1 MKARTGIA
9 ALLLFALPMFAYAS
23 CDSVKA
29 SIDAKIKANGVSSYT
44 LEVVAADKADAA
56 GKVVGQCEGD
66 KKIVYT
72 RGSAAAPADKHAAPA
87 APASP
92 SSSGG

>member
-1 MKARTGIA
+1 MQARTGIA

-44 LEVVAADKADAA
+44 LEVVAADKADTA

-72 RGSAAAPADKHAAPA
+72 RGDNAAPAAKHAAPV
-87 APASP
+87 APAST

>member
-1 MKARTGIA
+1 MKASTGIA

-56 GKVVGQCEGD
+56 GKVVGHCEGD
-66 KKIVYT
+66 KEIVYT
-72 RGSAAAPADKHAAPA
+72 RGSAAAPADKMPAPA
-87 APASP
+87 KPASA
-92 SSSGG
+92 SSSAG

>member
-1 MKARTGIA
+1 MNARSGIA

-29 SIDAKIKANGVSSYT
+29 GIDAKIKANGVTSYT
-44 LEVVAADKADAA
+44 LEVVPADQADAA
-56 GKVVGQCEGD
+56 GKVVGQCEGG

-72 RGSAAAPADKHAAPA
+72 RGSAAAPADKNAAPA
-87 APASP
+87 QPAS
-92 SSSGG
+92 SGSSGG

>member
-72 RGSAAAPADKHAAPA
+72 RGNNTAPAEKHAVPAAPA
-87 APASP
+87 AS

>member
-29 SIDAKIKANGVSSYT
+29 GIDAKIKANGVSSYT

-56 GKVVGQCEGD
+56 AGKVVGECEGD
-66 KKIVYT
+66 KKIVYS
-72 RGSAAAPADKHAAPA
+72 RGNTTAPADQHAAPA
-87 APASP
+87 SA

>member
-29 SIDAKIKANGVSSYT
+29 GIDAKIKANGVSSYT

-56 GKVVGQCEGD
+56 GKVVGQCEGG

-72 RGSAAAPADKHAAPA
+72 RGNTTAPADKHVAPA
-87 APASP
+87 APAST

>member
-1 MKARTGIA
+1 MNARFGIA
-9 ALLLFALPMFAYAS
+9 ALLLFALPLFAHAS
-23 CDSVKA
+23 CDAVKA
-29 SIDAKIKANGVSSYT
+29 SIDAKIKANGVHSYT
-44 LEVVAADKADAA
+44 LEVVPVAQADTT

-72 RGSAAAPADKHAAPA
+72 RGSASAAADNGAAPAQ
-87 APASP
+87 PASA